1 MTETDYKELAELLF
15 KGEDLKTPEE
25 YEALYPYRK
34 LGNKAEVTRLA
45 PSPTGYIH
53 LGTYTVHLQTKEL
66 PIQRMVYSS

>member
-34 LGNKAEVTRLA
+34 LVTKLRLQDLLQVLQVI
-45 PSPTGYIH
+45 YI
-53 LGTYTVHLQTKEL
+53 
-66 PIQRMVYSS
+66 

>member
-45 PSPTGYIH
+45 PSPTAYIH
-53 LGTYTVHLQTKEL
+53 
-66 PIQRMVYSS
+66 